1 MLSMLEIVDI
11 KEELLKHEILEYIK
25 MLFET
30 LVPLA
35 NSVIEIKFPDNF
47 ETKINFVS
55 DRWKSPFPH

>member
-55 DRWKSPFPH
+55 DR